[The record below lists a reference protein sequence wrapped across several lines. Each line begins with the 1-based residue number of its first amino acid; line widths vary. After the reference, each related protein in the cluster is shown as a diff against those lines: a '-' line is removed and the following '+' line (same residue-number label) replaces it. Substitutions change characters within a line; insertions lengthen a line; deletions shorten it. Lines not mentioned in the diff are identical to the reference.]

1 MSELKKVTPEKWGGV
16 EASPSKKVE
25 EHYPSFT
32 LKLQDIP
39 EAKKW
44 DIGKTYRLEIEVEL
58 KSMRADEKESTAGFD
73 VKKVRALSKAGKDAK
88 LDFGNIKNPNKVD

>member
-16 EASPSKKVE
+16 ETSSPKKVE
-25 EHYPSFT
+25 KHYPSFT
-32 LKLQDIP
+32 LKLQDIS

-44 DIGKTYRLEIEVEL
+44 DIGKTYRLEVEVEL

-73 VKKVRALSKAGKDAK
+73 VKKVRVLSKVDKDAK

>member
-1 MSELKKVTPEKWGGV
+1 MSELKKVTPEKWRGP
-16 EASPSKKVE
+16 EAVSTKKVE

-58 KSMRADEKESTAGFD
+58 KSMRADEKESTTGFD
-73 VKKVRALSKAGKDAK
+73 IKKVRALSNAGKGEK

>member
-1 MSELKKVTPEKWGGV
+1 MSELKKVTPEKWGGP
-16 EASPSKKVE
+16 EAVSTKKVE

-44 DIGKTYRLEIEVEL
+44 DISNTYRLEIEVEL
-58 KSMRADEKESTAGFD
+58 KSMRADEKESTISFD
-73 VKKVRALSKAGKDAK
+73 VKKVKALSKGNEK
-88 LDFGNIKNPNKVD
+88 LDFGNIKNPNKVN